1 MVASKQVVWRMDSS
15 DVPVCVQQIG
25 KAYRAHGVYLGRH
38 IEGAGP
44 SEIKAVSNWRRN
56 AQQPAKQ

>member
-1 MVASKQVVWRMDSS
+1 MSASRQVVLRMDSK
-15 DVPVCVQQIG
+15 DVAVWVQQIG

-44 SEIKAVSNWRRN
+44 SEIKAVSDWRHN

>member
-1 MVASKQVVWRMDSS
+1 MSASKQVVLRMDGK
-15 DVPVCVQQIG
+15 DMAVWVQQIG

-44 SEIKAVSNWRRN
+44 SEIKAVSDWRNN